1 MMTAPRI
8 YPARLAP
15 RERKLLG
22 DALAVLSVPVRQE
35 SEEVRRAISHRLAC
49 AQRYDEMR
57 ERRLSP
63 HEKGAAAS
71 SLLDGIARAIEA
83 TDAERARATARAL
96 VRLMR

>member
-1 MMTAPRI
+1 MTAPRV
-8 YPARLAP
+8 YPAKIAA

-22 DALAVLSVPVRQE
+22 DALAALLARGDE
-35 SEEVRRAISHRLAC
+35 DDLTRAIAHRLAC

-63 HEKGAAAS
+63 HEKEAAAS

-83 TDAERARATARAL
+83 NDAERARANARAI

>member
-1 MMTAPRI
+1 MTAPRV
-8 YPARLAP
+8 YPAKIAA
-15 RERKLLG
+15 RERRLLG
-22 DALAVLSVPVRQE
+22 DALVMLRAHGDENDLT
-35 SEEVRRAISHRLAC
+35 RAISHRLAC

-63 HEKGAAAS
+63 REREAAAS
-71 SLLDGIARAIEA
+71 SLLDGITRAIEA

>member
-1 MMTAPRI
+1 MTATRV
-8 YPARLAP
+8 YPAKIAA

-22 DALAVLSVPVRQE
+22 DALAALLAHGDE
-35 SEEVRRAISHRLAC
+35 NDLTRAIAHRLAC

-63 HEKGAAAS
+63 HEKEAAAS

-83 TDAERARATARAL
+83 NDAERARANARAL

>member
-1 MMTAPRI
+1 MTAPRV
-8 YPARLAP
+8 YPAKIAA

-22 DALAVLSVPVRQE
+22 DALAMLHAHGDE
-35 SEEVRRAISHRLAC
+35 NDLTRAIAHRLAC

-63 HEKGAAAS
+63 HEKEAAAS

-83 TDAERARATARAL
+83 NGAERARANARAI

>member
-1 MMTAPRI
+1 MTAPRV
-8 YPARLAP
+8 YPAKIAS
-15 RERKLLG
+15 RERKLLS
-22 DALAVLSVPVRQE
+22 DALAALLAHGDE
-35 SEEVRRAISHRLAC
+35 NDLTRAIAHRLAC

-63 HEKGAAAS
+63 HEKEAAAS

-83 TDAERARATARAL
+83 NDAERARANARAI

>member
-1 MMTAPRI
+1 MTPPRV
-8 YPARLAP
+8 YPAKIAA

-22 DALAVLSVPVRQE
+22 DALAALLARGDE
-35 SEEVRRAISHRLAC
+35 DDLTRAIAHRLAC

-63 HEKGAAAS
+63 REREAAAS
-71 SLLDGIARAIEA
+71 SILDGIARAIEA
-83 TDAERARATARAL
+83 NDAERARANARAL